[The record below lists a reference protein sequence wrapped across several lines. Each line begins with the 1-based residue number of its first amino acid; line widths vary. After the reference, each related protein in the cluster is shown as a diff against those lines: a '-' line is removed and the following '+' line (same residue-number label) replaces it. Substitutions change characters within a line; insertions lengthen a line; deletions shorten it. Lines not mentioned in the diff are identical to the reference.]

1 MRKNVWIPLS
11 PIEKRLLIDAL
22 SLSRRARR
30 ASSGEIDA
38 LASKLVQA
46 KSSPPITV
54 RVQGGM
60 VQCASGNPFPI
71 RICDYDVEGQEDLDL
86 DEHDEVCRIWFEPA
100 DPNIC
105 PSSEGSNRTS
115 KADARGR

>member
-71 RICDYDVEGQEDLDL
+71 RICDYDIQGQDHLDI
-86 DEHDEVCRIWFEPA
+86 DE
-100 DPNIC
+100 
-105 PSSEGSNRTS
+105 
-115 KADARGR
+115 RGRLCRMSIEPPDPEVLVSYEKGSPRSKSRSSP